1 MYNRYIRNDNGHYDR
16 VVQHDHSSQETP
28 PTPSPADNTA
38 RACAQSSADPNGN
51 TPHNAPPC
59 HTSRPSELRFLDKL
73 LSRFHLSDIDS
84 GDLILLILLFFLF
97 HEDGDEELMIA
108 LGLLLIL

>member
-16 VVQHDHSSQETP
+16 VVQQDHPPQEAPSSP
-28 PTPSPADNTA
+28 PPADNETPSFT
-38 RACAQSSADPNGN
+38 QSSAAHSEKA
-51 TPHNAPPC
+51 TRSTASSHA
-59 HTSRPSELRFLDKL
+59 SRPSELRFLDKL

>member
-16 VVQHDHSSQETP
+16 VVQHDIPPQEKP
-28 PTPSPADNTA
+28 ASPPSPD
-38 RACAQSSADPNGN
+38 SAPQASTQPYAEHSQN
-51 TPHNAPPC
+51 TPHHSTSAP
-59 HTSRPSELRFLDKL
+59 TSRPSELRFLDKI

>member
-1 MYNRYIRNDNGHYDR
+1 MYNRYVRNDNGQYNR
-16 VVQHDHSSQETP
+16 VVQHDESQQKPSSP
-28 PTPSPADNTA
+28 PSANDNVSPAFT
-38 RACAQSSADPNGN
+38 QSSAGHNGN
-51 TPHNAPPC
+51 TPHSSAPS
-59 HTSRPSELRFLDKL
+59 HTNRPSELRFLDKL